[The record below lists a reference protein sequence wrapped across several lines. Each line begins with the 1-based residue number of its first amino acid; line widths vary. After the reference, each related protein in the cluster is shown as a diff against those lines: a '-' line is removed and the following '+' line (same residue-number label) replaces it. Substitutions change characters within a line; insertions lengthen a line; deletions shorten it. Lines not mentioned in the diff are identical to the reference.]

1 VNGEREKKSLRKRK
15 VPDEIFKL
23 KLNLFA
29 EKSLK
34 SWGEGGRR
42 KMIKLNGK
50 LLEESK
56 QFHEY

>member
-1 VNGEREKKSLRKRK
+1 VNGESEKKSLRKRK
-15 VPDEIFKL
+15 VLDEIFKL

-34 SWGEGGRR
+34 SGGRGRR